1 MAFPDPISVTIGGVA
16 TPLARLGGNLTEVG
30 YIDATGV
37 TSAVITA
44 DSKSRYHRSM
54 KLRADEI
61 VANPS
66 IPDQNVAVSYQSVI
80 SINYPKN
87 GADRTKVINYL
98 KALAAFIGTGTNAD
112 KLVDGQL

>member
-1 MAFPDPISVTIGGVA
+1 MAFPDPISFTIGGTA
-16 TPLARLGGNLTEVG
+16 TPLNRLGMTLSEGTFA
-30 YIDATGV
+30 DSTGV
-37 TSAVITA
+37 TSALISS
-44 DSKSRYHRSM
+44 DNKNRYHRSLR
-54 KLRADEI
+54 LRADEI

-66 IPDQNVAVSYQSVI
+66 IPDQNMAVSYQSVI

>member
-1 MAFPDPISVTIGGVA
+1 M
-16 TPLARLGGNLTEVG
+16 
-30 YIDATGV
+30 
-37 TSAVITA
+37 
-44 DSKSRYHRSM
+44 
-54 KLRADEI
+54 
-61 VANPS
+61 
-66 IPDQNVAVSYQSVI
+66 AVSYQSVI